1 MKKWAGTTYGNNWM
15 HKWLIRMLKYS
26 DVRIFYVF
34 VAVFVIPVCLIIN
47 PSRGIIYHY
56 MRERMKFGRFRSMW
70 YTYLNHCYFGQ
81 VVIDKFAMYA
91 GKKFE
96 IKMKGYELY
105 QKLAEKPD
113 AFIQLSSHIGNYEI
127 AGYSLKANQKAF
139 NALVYFGEKESVMKN
154 RDHIFKNANIHM
166 ISVSP
171 DMSHLFNINAA
182 LSRGEVVSMP
192 ADRIWGSS
200 KKISKSFLG
209 ANASFPY
216 GPFSIATM
224 RSLDVIAVNVMKT
237 ATRQYTI
244 YISPL
249 SYDKEAN
256 RKIQIDQLSDAYLQE
271 LEIMLRQY
279 PMQWYNYFDF
289 WNNND

>member
-34 VAVFVIPVCLIIN
+34 IAVFVIPICLIIN

-56 MRERMKFGRFRSMW
+56 MRERMNFGRFRSMW

-91 GKKFE
+91 GKKFQ

-105 QKLAEKPD
+105 QKLAEKPN

-127 AGYSLKANQKAF
+127 AGYSLKADQKAF

-154 RDHIFKNANIHM
+154 RDHIFKDANIHM
-166 ISVSP
+166 IPVSP
-171 DMSHLFNINAA
+171 DMSHLFDINAA

-192 ADRIWGSS
+192 ADRIWGSP

-209 ANASFPY
+209 ANTSFPY

-244 YISPL
+244 YITPL

-271 LEIMLRQY
+271 LEKMLRQY